1 MVPVVSEVA
10 PVPELEAD
18 EADGAVVLIG
28 ADDSRVRRPML
39 WCPASMDYSVDHG
52 LNDPARVREVVE
64 KAYDSYKE
72 RLADHKP
79 RLRWVDDKRAVI
91 AFSVM
96 GKTIEVDVTI
106 DDRQVRMTGDLP
118 FLFRP
123 FQSKI
128 VGVIG
133 REVEKWIA
141 KAKAGE
147 L

>member
-1 MVPVVSEVA
+1 MSA
-10 PVPELEAD
+10 PES
-18 EADGAVVLIG
+18 ADGDDAAEPDGALLLIG
-28 ADDSRVRRPML
+28 ADDSRVPGPVL
-39 WCPASMDYSVDHG
+39 WCPASMEYSVDHG

-72 RLADHKP
+72 RLADHNP
-79 RLRWVDDKRAVI
+79 RLRWIDDHHAAI
-91 AFSVM
+91 AFTVM
-96 GKTIEVDVTI
+96 GKSIEVDVTI
-106 DDRQVRMTGDLP
+106 DDKKVRMDADLP

-128 VGVIG
+128 VGVVG